1 MSVGTALK
9 GWFQRTGS
17 EVLGWILVALGAVLW
32 PLPGPGTIVVVAGI
46 SLLARRYVWA
56 QRLLGPL
63 ERKAIEAARFGV
75 ATWPR
80 IVVSFLGGVWLVAL
94 GVVWWISP
102 EIPEFTVLS
111 VGFGPRLPAHGW
123 GTAIG
128 LWSSAIVAWALLAY
142 SVARWHEPR
151 TRATSKAHSRSSL

>member
-1 MSVGTALK
+1 MSVRAAVAR
-9 GWFQRTGS
+9 WFERTGS
-17 EVLGWILVALGAVLW
+17 EVLGWVLIALGAVLW
-32 PLPGPGTIVVVAGI
+32 PLPGPGTIVVVAGV

-63 ERKAIEAARFGV
+63 ERKAIEAAKFGV

-80 IVVSFLGGVWLVAL
+80 IFISFLGGLWLFAL

-102 EIPEFTVLS
+102 EIPRFTILS
-111 VGFGPRLPAHGW
+111 VGFGPQLPAHGW

-128 LWSSAIVAWALLAY
+128 LWSSAIAAWGLLAY
-142 SVARWHEPR
+142 SVVRWRDPGR
-151 TRATSKAHSRSSL
+151 VSQSQQ